1 MAEDEHA
8 HVREEDRG
16 GEPQKEAADD
26 EAAREQDEASAERAP
41 ADRED
46 EAAPAEEGE
55 ATRRLGKM
63 ARGARRLDE
72 TPILVRAAQRARE
85 VLPGDRAVG
94 DPLSTASNR
103 PTDVLARYLAETK
116 ERPST
121 LREVGLAAL
130 QVYQS
135 MSEAQGRG
143 RGSQRC
149 AILFTDLVEFSA
161 WALEAGDEEA
171 VELLRDVARA
181 VEPPIESNGGRVV
194 KRLGDGHMAVFG
206 DAGGAVR
213 AVHEANERLAELDV
227 HGYEPRIRAG
237 VHVGRPRKIG
247 GDYLGVDVNIA
258 ARLTDAAAG
267 GQVFVSEAAREE
279 IGDDGFEFKKQRR
292 FRAKGAP
299 KDLEVFEVR
308 PRA

>member
-1 MAEDEHA
+1 MGEDEP
-8 HVREEDRG
+8 D
-16 GEPQKEAADD
+16 Q
-26 EAAREQDEASAERAP
+26 Q
-41 ADRED
+41 
-46 EAAPAEEGE
+46 GE
-55 ATRRLGKM
+55 ARRLDKVT
-63 ARGARRLDE
+63 RGARRIDE
-72 TPILVRAAQRARE
+72 TPMLVKAAQRVRE
-85 VLPGDRAVG
+85 ALPGDRAVG
-94 DPLSTASNR
+94 DPLSTAANR
-103 PTDVLARYLAETK
+103 PTDVLARYLSEVT

-143 RGSQRC
+143 RGDQRC

-171 VELLRDVARA
+171 VQLLRDVARA
-181 VEPPIESNGGRVV
+181 VEPAIESEGGRVV
-194 KRLGDGHMAVFG
+194 KRLGDGHMAVFS
-206 DAGGAVR
+206 DAGCAVR
-213 AVHEANERLAELDV
+213 AVHEANDRLGGLAV
-227 HGYEPRIRAG
+227 PGYEPRIRAG

-258 ARLTDAAAG
+258 ARLTDAASG
-267 GQVFVSEAAREE
+267 GQVFVSEAARAD

-299 KDLEVFEVR
+299 KDLEVYSVR
-308 PRA
+308 PR

>member
-1 MAEDEHA
+1 MAEDQQEP
-8 HVREEDRG
+8 RDPDEE
-16 GEPQKEAADD
+16 
-26 EAAREQDEASAERAP
+26 
-41 ADRED
+41 
-46 EAAPAEEGE
+46 
-55 ATRRLGKM
+55 RRLGKV

-72 TPILVRAAQRARE
+72 TPILVKAAQRVRE
-85 VLPGDRAVG
+85 ALPGDRAVG
-94 DPLSTASNR
+94 DPLSTAANR
-103 PTDVLARYLAETK
+103 PADLLARYLAEVT

-121 LREVGLAAL
+121 LREIGLGAL

-143 RGSQRC
+143 RGHQRC

-171 VELLRDVARA
+171 VQLLRDVARA
-181 VEPPIESNGGRVV
+181 VEPAIESQGGRVV

-206 DAGGAVR
+206 EAACAVR
-213 AVHEANERLAELDV
+213 AVNEANERLGELQV
-227 HGYEPRIRAG
+227 RGYKARIRAG
-237 VHVGRPRKIG
+237 VHVGQPRKIG

-258 ARLTDAAAG
+258 ARLTDAAGG
-267 GQVFVSEAAREE
+267 GQVLVSEAARAE

-299 KDLEVFEVR
+299 KDLEVYEVR
-308 PRA
+308 VR

>member
-1 MAEDEHA
+1 MDE
-8 HVREEDRG
+8 EEN
-16 GEPQKEAADD
+16 
-26 EAAREQDEASAERAP
+26 AREVEEST
-41 ADRED
+41 
-46 EAAPAEEGE
+46 EGE
-55 ATRRLGKM
+55 ELEPTEADQQDGPRRLGKV
-63 ARGARRLDE
+63 ARGAKRIDE
-72 TPILVRAAQRARE
+72 TPILVKAAQRVRE

-94 DPLSTASNR
+94 DPLSTAANR
-103 PTDVLARYLAETK
+103 PADLLARYLAEVT

-143 RGSQRC
+143 RGDQRC

-171 VELLRDVARA
+171 VQLLRDVAQA
-181 VEPPIESNGGRVV
+181 VEPPIDSNGGRVV

-206 DAGGAVR
+206 EAGGAVR
-213 AVHEANERLAELDV
+213 AVHEANERLAALKV
-227 HGYEPRIRAG
+227 NGYEPRIRAG
-237 VHVGRPRKIG
+237 VHVGQPRKIG

-267 GQVFVSEAAREE
+267 GQVFVSEAARAEL
-279 IGDDGFEFKKQRR
+279 GDDGFEFKKQRR

-308 PRA
+308 PR

>member
-1 MAEDEHA
+1 MAEYEN
-8 HVREEDRG
+8 
-16 GEPQKEAADD
+16 
-26 EAAREQDEASAERAP
+26 AREPDEPTGEELAEGDDQDAP
-41 ADRED
+41 
-46 EAAPAEEGE
+46 
-55 ATRRLGKM
+55 RRLGKV
-63 ARGARRLDE
+63 ARGARRIDE
-72 TPILVRAAQRARE
+72 TPILVKAAQRARE

-94 DPLSTASNR
+94 DPLSTAANR
-103 PTDVLARYLAETK
+103 PADVLARYLSEVT

-143 RGSQRC
+143 RGERRC

-171 VELLRDVARA
+171 VQLLRDVARA

-194 KRLGDGHMAVFG
+194 KRLGDGHMAVFS
-206 DAGGAVR
+206 DAGCAVR
-213 AVHEANERLAELDV
+213 AVHEANDRLADLMVE
-227 HGYEPRIRAG
+227 GYEPRIRAG

-258 ARLTDAAAG
+258 ARLTDAASG
-267 GQVFVSEAAREE
+267 GEVFVSEAARAE
-279 IGDDGFEFKKQRR
+279 IGEDGFEFKKQRR
-292 FRAKGAP
+292 FKAKGAP
-299 KDLEVFEVR
+299 KDLEVYAVR
-308 PRA
+308 PR

>member
-1 MAEDEHA
+1 MAE
-8 HVREEDRG
+8 EEN
-16 GEPQKEAADD
+16 
-26 EAAREQDEASAERAP
+26 ARQRQ
-41 ADRED
+41 
-46 EAAPAEEGE
+46 
-55 ATRRLGKM
+55 LGKKM
-63 ARGARRLDE
+63 ARGARRIDE
-72 TPILVRAAQRARE
+72 QPILVKAAQRVRE

-94 DPLSTASNR
+94 DPLSTAANR
-103 PTDVLARYLAETK
+103 PADVLARYLSEVT

-121 LREVGLAAL
+121 LREVGLAAV

-143 RGSQRC
+143 RGSERC
-149 AILFTDLVEFSA
+149 AIMFTDLVEFSA

-171 VELLRDVARA
+171 VQLLRDVALA
-181 VEPPIESNGGRVV
+181 VEPAIDSEGGRVV

-206 DAGGAVR
+206 DAGCAVR
-213 AVHEANERLAELDV
+213 AAHEANGRLAELHVD
-227 HGYEPRIRAG
+227 GYEPRIRAG
-237 VHVGRPRKIG
+237 VHVGQPRKLG

-258 ARLTDAAAG
+258 ARLTDAASA

-299 KDLEVFEVR
+299 KDLEVYAVR
-308 PRA
+308 LRG

>member
-1 MAEDEHA
+1 MAEDENA
-8 HVREEDRG
+8 RG
-16 GEPQKEAADD
+16 AQEPA
-26 EAAREQDEASAERAP
+26 
-41 ADRED
+41 ED
-46 EAAPAEEGE
+46 EREK
-55 ATRRLGKM
+55 RLEKV
-63 ARGARRLDE
+63 ARGARRIDE
-72 TPILVRAAQRARE
+72 TPVLVKAAQRVRE
-85 VLPGDRAVG
+85 ALPGDRGVG
-94 DPLSTASNR
+94 DPLSTAANR
-103 PTDVLARYLAETK
+103 PADVLARYLSEVT

-143 RGSQRC
+143 RGDERC

-171 VELLRDVARA
+171 VQLLRDVARC
-181 VEPPIESNGGRVV
+181 VEPPIDSNGGRVV

-206 DAGGAVR
+206 DAACAVR
-213 AVHEANERLAELDV
+213 AVHEANDRLTELTV
-227 HGYEPRIRAG
+227 NGYEPQIRAG

-258 ARLTDAAAG
+258 ARLTDAASG
-267 GQVFVSEAAREE
+267 GQVFVSEAARTE

-299 KDLEVFEVR
+299 KDLEVYEVR
-308 PRA
+308 PRG